1 MSNLPD
7 GGTEDDMAIK
17 VRTAQ
22 QAVRPEADLSA
33 PAQTAWAAWEKRDRP
48 IRERVALRA
57 ATRQD
62 RWAFPTPQNSG
73 KRGSDASAPCAAHL

>member
-33 PAQTAWAAWEKRDRP
+33 PAQTAVSSTVACPLHRD
-48 IRERVALRA
+48 
-57 ATRQD
+57 
-62 RWAFPTPQNSG
+62 
-73 KRGSDASAPCAAHL
+73 